1 MSEKT
6 SMPQKKSS
14 KQQSEDKINQE
25 YKHQLDTAIEH
36 FRSKY
41 FRDTDSDNPFLSL
54 VQKGHE
60 AFSELLPVL
69 DLQGDEHSSARIQ
82 ALLVIGNIFDQFGLE
97 SETLDTLV
105 EYSKKLPHSGNE
117 KVAVLR
123 AIGKSKQP
131 YLIAGF
137 TSLLDKPVPEVVN
150 SALIVLGYAKYI
162 PALPAI
168 KWVITQE
175 NILTAPAAVWA
186 IGEIGDNTGLDILI
200 EAYKNNK
207 YIHDVILAMGK
218 IGDRQGLAY
227 LCMTLRDSGDS
238 ALRYHAALGI
248 FNTVVKNQD
257 QKFDSLF
264 PFLENSL
271 QDIFPPIRAVSLT
284 ILGLLGKTLTK
295 TQIAEVFEIQS
306 HIKDEDITDMAKFFM
321 RRN

>member
-1 MSEKT
+1 MKKSI
-6 SMPQKKSS
+6 SKKSS
-14 KQQSEDKINQE
+14 KQANQDKENLA
-25 YKHQLDTAIEH
+25 YRLQLDQVIAN

-41 FRDTDSDNPFLSL
+41 FRESDSANPFLSL
-54 VQKGHE
+54 TQNGHS
-60 AFSELLPVL
+60 AFSELLKVL
-69 DLQGDEHSSARIQ
+69 DLQGDEYSITRTQ
-82 ALLVIGNIFDQFGLE
+82 AILVIANVFDQHGVE
-97 SETLDTLV
+97 SETLDKLV
-105 EYSKKLPHSGNE
+105 EYSKKLPPFGNE
-117 KVAVLR
+117 KFAVLR
-123 AIGKSKQP
+123 AIGKSRQP

-137 TSLLDKPVPEVVN
+137 TSLLDKPIPEVIN

-175 NILTAPAAVWA
+175 NMLTVPAAIWA

-207 YIHDVILAMGK
+207 YIHDVILAIGK
-218 IGDRQGLAY
+218 IGYRHGLAY

-238 ALRYHAALGI
+238 ALRYHAVLGI
-248 FNTVVKNQD
+248 FNTVVKNHE

-284 ILGLLGKTLTK
+284 IIGLLGKTLTK
-295 TQIAEVFEIQS
+295 AQIDEVFEIQS
-306 HIKDEDITDMAKFFM
+306 KIKDEDLTDMAKFFM